1 MICSCLAEQRDEQ
14 PQVCCDLKK
23 EERTELAGLIRTGTW
38 PARTQTRARILLLL
52 DRSQGKKRTSQQ
64 VAESVMVSPSTV
76 LNIGRRYV
84 KEGLQSALYEKPR
97 PGARPKLN
105 GEIEAKLTML
115 ACSKPPEGHS
125 RWTLRLLASELIE
138 LELVDYVS
146 HVTVGEWLKKTNS
159 SLGE

>member
-1 MICSCLAEQRDEQ
+1 MA
-14 PQVCCDLKK
+14 
-23 EERTELAGLIRTGTW
+23 
-38 PARTQTRARILLLL
+38 
-52 DRSQGKKRTSQQ
+52 
-64 VAESVMVSPSTV
+64 SPSTV
-76 LNIGRRYV
+76 LNVGRRYV

-115 ACSKPPEGHS
+115 ACSKPPQGHS

>member
-1 MICSCLAEQRDEQ
+1 MSNHKYVVNLKNAERA
-14 PQVCCDLKK
+14 
-23 EERTELAGLIRTGTW
+23 ELHGLIRTGTS

-52 DRSQGKKRTSQQ
+52 DRSQGEKRTSQQ

-84 KEGLQSALYEKPR
+84 TEGLQSALYEKPR
-97 PGARPKLN
+97 PGARPKLT
-105 GEIEAKLTML
+105 GEIEAKLIML

-125 RWTLRLLASELIE
+125 RWTLRLLANELIA

>member
-1 MICSCLAEQRDEQ
+1 MSNHKY
-14 PQVCCDLKK
+14 VVNLKNQ
-23 EERTELAGLIRTGTW
+23 ERTDLTALIRSGTS

-52 DRSQGKKRTSQQ
+52 DRSQGEKRTSQQ
-64 VAESVMVSPSTV
+64 VAEAVMASPSTV

-115 ACSKPPEGHS
+115 ACSKPPQGHS